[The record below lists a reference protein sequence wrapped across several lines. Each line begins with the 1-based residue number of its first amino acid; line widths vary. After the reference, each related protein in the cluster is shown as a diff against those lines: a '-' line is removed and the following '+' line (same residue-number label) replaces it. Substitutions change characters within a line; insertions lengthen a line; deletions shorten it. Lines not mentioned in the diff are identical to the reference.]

1 MAKNSIEFP
10 AVETYYILKKLDP
23 QAFPNAFG
31 SVFPIQ
37 RMDSGID
44 KMKDYTNF
52 TQWQTELA
60 KDGVIV
66 ALDANGNW
74 YVVGEV

>member
-1 MAKNSIEFP
+1 MAKNTIQFP

-23 QAFPNAFG
+23 QVYPNAYG

-44 KMKDYTNF
+44 RMKDYTDF
-52 TQWQTELA
+52 TQWQRELA

-66 ALDANGNW
+66 ELDNNGNW
-74 YVVGEV
+74 YKVE

>member
-1 MAKNSIEFP
+1 MAKNSIVFP
-10 AVETYYILKKLDP
+10 EVETYYILKKQNVQTNPD
-23 QAFPNAFG
+23 AYG
-31 SVFPIQ
+31 SVMPNQ

-44 KMKDYTNF
+44 KMKDYTDF

-66 ALDANGNW
+66 ELDENGNW
-74 YVVGEV
+74 YNVE

>member
-10 AVETYYILKKLDP
+10 EVETYYILKKQNVQTNPD
-23 QAFPNAFG
+23 AYG
-31 SVFPIQ
+31 SVMPNQ

-44 KMKDYTNF
+44 KMKDYTDF

-66 ALDANGNW
+66 ELDNNGNW
-74 YVVGEV
+74 YNVE

>member
-10 AVETYYILKKLDP
+10 AVETYYILKKLDAQTNP
-23 QAFPNAFG
+23 DAYG
-31 SVFPIQ
+31 SVMPDQ

-66 ALDANGNW
+66 ELDSNGNW
-74 YVVGEV
+74 YNVE

>member
-1 MAKNSIEFP
+1 MAKNNIEFP
-10 AVETYYILKKLDP
+10 AVETYYILKKQNVQTNPD
-23 QAFPNAFG
+23 AYG
-31 SVFPIQ
+31 SVMPNQ
-37 RMDSGID
+37 RMDSGIN

-66 ALDANGNW
+66 ELDSNGNW
-74 YVVGEV
+74 YNVE

>member
-1 MAKNSIEFP
+1 MAKNSIVFP
-10 AVETYYILKKLDP
+10 EVETYYILKKQNVQTNPD
-23 QAFPNAFG
+23 AYG
-31 SVFPIQ
+31 SVMTNQ

-44 KMKDYTNF
+44 KMKDYTDF

-66 ALDANGNW
+66 ELDNNGNW
-74 YVVGEV
+74 YNVE

>member
-10 AVETYYILKKLDP
+10 EVETYYILKKQNVQTNPD
-23 QAFPNAFG
+23 AYG
-31 SVFPIQ
+31 SVMPNQ

-44 KMKDYTNF
+44 KMKDYTDF

-66 ALDANGNW
+66 ELDENGNW
-74 YVVGEV
+74 YKV

>member
-10 AVETYYILKKLDP
+10 AVETYYILKKLEAQTNPD
-23 QAFPNAFG
+23 AYG
-31 SVFPIQ
+31 SVMPDQ

-44 KMKDYTNF
+44 KIKDYDDF
-52 TQWQTELA
+52 VKWQKELA

-66 ALDANGNW
+66 ELDENGNW
-74 YVVGEV
+74 YKVE

>member
-10 AVETYYILKKLDP
+10 SVETYYILKKQNVQTNPD
-23 QAFPNAFG
+23 AYG
-31 SVFPIQ
+31 SVMPNQ

-66 ALDANGNW
+66 ELDENGNW
-74 YVVGEV
+74 YKVE

>member
-1 MAKNSIEFP
+1 MAKNSIVFP
-10 AVETYYILKKLDP
+10 AVETYYILKKQNVQTNPD
-23 QAFPNAFG
+23 AYG

-52 TQWQTELA
+52 TQWQNKLA
-60 KDGVIV
+60 QDGVV
-66 ALDANGNW
+66 VELDSNGNW
-74 YVVGEV
+74 YNLE

>member
-10 AVETYYILKKLDP
+10 SVETYYILKKQNVQTNPD
-23 QAFPNAFG
+23 AYG
-31 SVFPIQ
+31 SVMPNQ

-44 KMKDYTNF
+44 KLKDYTNF
-52 TQWQTELA
+52 AKWQKKLA

-66 ALDANGNW
+66 ELDNNGNW
-74 YVVGEV
+74 YNVE

>member
-10 AVETYYILKKLDP
+10 AAETYYILKKL
-23 QAFPNAFG
+23 NAQTNPDAYG
-31 SVFPIQ
+31 SVMPNQ

-44 KMKDYTNF
+44 KMKDYEDF
-52 TQWQTELA
+52 VKWQTELA

-66 ALDANGNW
+66 ELNSNGNW
-74 YVVGEV
+74 YNVE

>member
-1 MAKNSIEFP
+1 MAKNSIVFP
-10 AVETYYILKKLDP
+10 TVETYYILKKLDP
-23 QAFPNAFG
+23 QTNPDAYG
-31 SVFPIQ
+31 SVMPNQ

-44 KMKDYTNF
+44 KMKDYTDF

-66 ALDANGNW
+66 ELDENGNW
-74 YVVGEV
+74 YNVE